1 MLEIALLLVFPAL
14 MAFAAAS
21 DVVTMTIPNRLSLL
35 LIAAF
40 LVFAILGGL
49 SWTAMAWHVA
59 AAALVLCVTFGMFAF
74 GWMGGGDAKLA
85 AATALWFGFGILMD
99 YLLLATVA
107 GGALTLAILALRTY
121 PIPIFAM
128 RWEWLTRL
136 RDSQNGVP
144 YGVAL
149 AAAALFIYPQSPIW
163 MAVIAAS

>member
-49 SWTAMAWHVA
+49 SWTALAWHVA
-59 AAALVLCVTFGMFAF
+59 AAMLVLCVTFGMFAF

-85 AATALWFGFGILMD
+85 AATALWFGFGVLMD

-107 GGALTLAILALRTY
+107 GGALTLPRRSSCMTLDAMSADMVASLACGQANRKRGRNAR
-121 PIPIFAM
+121 PHMP
-128 RWEWLTRL
+128 
-136 RDSQNGVP
+136 
-144 YGVAL
+144 
-149 AAAALFIYPQSPIW
+149 
-163 MAVIAAS
+163 